1 MRFFVPIT
9 ILFFSISCGSGGV
22 IKSRVS
28 TLSKTAAGDAKAGG
42 GDWNSAYLAG
52 YEAEILPFAVKNCG
66 SCHGSVIA
74 PKFAASDAKESAK
87 AALEAHKLDFV
98 DIDSSRLILRLTQ
111 DQHNCG
117 EKAECQALGEEL
129 KAKLKALVAKLP
141 VQADTTPEIPQTP
154 TQDFTNLVDS
164 DRVIAS
170 PSFLIVEAE
179 KLIPEG
185 ATAPLAPMV
194 SGATTYVT
202 LPAAA
207 TRFTAPVTTVLGGR
221 YYVWARYRRA
231 GQGAITANFT
241 YSSAAVAPVAVN
253 RNFPVVDTKGAF
265 LMSPLNQLN
274 QGIPGPYIMPNPQ
287 TVNLALT
294 MSVLDLDM
302 IIFTDVDYSKRVEK
316 EPTIT
321 KKVLNFD
328 LASMGVP
335 GGRIEIAASVI
346 DPEGSKTYNFEA
358 PRYFGSQNAKIK
370 GMKIL
375 VNGKWN
381 PVSSQFTALDAV
393 VANGEFLSTNAMTVS
408 SDKGVEADKFSLSFE
423 EIAPK

>member
-1 MRFFVPIT
+1 MKFFVPIT
-9 ILFFSISCGSGGV
+9 MILFSMSCGSGGV
-22 IKSRVS
+22 IKSKS
-28 TLSKTAAGDAKAGG
+28 SSLPKTAGGDVKAS

-52 YEAEILPFAVKNCG
+52 YESEILPFAVKNCG
-66 SCHGSVIA
+66 SCHGETIA

-87 AALEAHKLDFV
+87 AALDGHKLDFV
-98 DIDSSRLILRLTQ
+98 DIDASRLILRLTQ

-117 EKAECQALGEEL
+117 EKAECQALGAEL
-129 KAKLKALVAKLP
+129 KAKIAALVAKLP
-141 VQADTTPEIPQTP
+141 AQTSTTREIPQTP

-179 KLIPEG
+179 SLIPAG
-185 ATAPLAPMV
+185 ATAPLASTV
-194 SGATTYVT
+194 EGSTTYVKM
-202 LPAAA
+202 PA
-207 TRFTAPVTTVLGGR
+207 TTTNFTAPVTTVLGGK

-231 GQGAITANFT
+231 AQGAMTANFS
-241 YSSAAVAPVAVN
+241 YNSDAVPPVAVN
-253 RNFPVVDTKGAF
+253 RAFPVVDTKGAF
-265 LMSPLNQLN
+265 RMSPLNQLA
-274 QGIPGPYIMPNPQ
+274 QGIPGPYIMPTPQ
-287 TVNLALT
+287 TISVTLA

-328 LASMGVP
+328 LTSMGVP

-358 PRYFGSQNAKIK
+358 PRYFGPQNAKIK

-381 PVSSQFTALDAV
+381 PVSSQFTALDTV
-393 VANGEFLSTNAMTVS
+393 VAKGEYLSTNAMTVA
-408 SDKGVEADKFSLSFE
+408 SDKGVEADKFSLTFE